1 VLPRLPIDDI
11 LQQLIASLK
20 QTNSLVLRAPTGAG
34 KSTRVPPA
42 MLDAGFAPRGRIV
55 MLEPRRIAARA
66 TARRIAEERGV
77 RLGTEVGYQVRFDE
91 QASRDTKILVV
102 TEGVLL
108 RRLQDDPFLEGIDA
122 VLFDEFH
129 ERSLNSDLALAMVR
143 RVQQEV
149 RSDLRIVV
157 MSATIAANPVAAY
170 LGGCPIVESEG
181 RTFPVEIRYAKRFD
195 RVPIEQVVA
204 TGVADVLSKSA
215 GDVLVFLPGAPE
227 IRRSAR
233 ELESLAR
240 QHDLAVMPLF
250 GDLPPEEQ
258 DRVLMP
264 CERRKVV
271 LATNVAETSLTIEGI
286 TAVVDTGL
294 AKVMRF
300 DPQIGLDRLE
310 LSPISKASADQRA
323 GRAGRTQ
330 AGLCLRMWDEAS
342 HRARPDAEDAEI
354 RRVDLAGPALELH
367 CWGESDILQF
377 PWFESPRE
385 AAVLQAE
392 GLLRRLDALD
402 ETGAVTPIGRVMAR
416 LPVHP
421 RLARL
426 VVEAERYGQADR
438 AALLA
443 AMLSERDPFTGRGG
457 PVTASSHRS
466 RSDVLDRLAAVEEFL
481 NSGRRD
487 FSHGSVNGGAIR
499 FLTQA
504 ADQLRRLARVEMRGI
519 RREGESRDRSTP
531 HPRPLSPEYRGE
543 GGDGVDADE
552 AILRSLLAAFPDRL
566 AKRRDSSGP
575 RGLMVGV
582 KGVKLGPQSNVSGAE
597 FFLCIDVDGGQS
609 DALVRQ
615 ASAIERDWLSG
626 PSLVT
631 RDELFFHP
639 SQRQVV
645 ARRRTLWDDLI
656 LSEAP
661 APLPEGPS
669 VAECLFENAKASWS
683 QVFPADNADVQFF
696 LIRVRSLSQ
705 WMPEVGLPAFDQADM
720 EKVLRELCEGRRSF
734 AELKSAPWLATMQ
747 GRLTWPQLQTVE
759 REAPEKIE
767 VPSGSQIRL
776 QYEEGRPPVL
786 AVRIQEVFG
795 MPETPRIA
803 GGRVRVVMHL
813 LAPNMRPQQVTD
825 DLKSFWENAYAEVR
839 KELRRRYPKHQWP
852 EDPNE
857 GIAQRR
863 PGKPKGQ

>member
-1 VLPRLPIDDI
+1 MSPALARLPIDDVLPQI
-11 LQQLIASLK
+11 VSTLK
-20 QTNSLVLRAPTGAG
+20 ETNAIVLRAPTGAG

-42 MLDAGFAPRGRIV
+42 LLDAGLAPKGRIV

-66 TARRIAEERGV
+66 TARRIAQERGV
-77 RLGTEVGYQVRFDE
+77 RLGGEVGYQVRFDE

-149 RSDLRIVV
+149 RPDLRIVV
-157 MSATIAANPVAAY
+157 MSATIAAHPVAAY
-170 LGGCPIVESEG
+170 LNNCPVIESEG
-181 RTFPVEIRYAKRFD
+181 RTYPVEIRYTRRFD
-195 RVPIEQVVA
+195 RVPLEQIVL
-204 TGVADVLSKSA
+204 TGVTEILPKTP
-215 GDVLVFLPGAPE
+215 GDLLVFLPGAPE
-227 IRRSAR
+227 IRRAAR
-233 ELESLAR
+233 ELEPLAR

-258 DRVLMP
+258 DRVLLP

-330 AGLCLRMWDEAS
+330 AGVCLRMWDESA

-354 RRVDLAGPALELH
+354 RRVDLAGPVLELH
-367 CWGESDILQF
+367 CWGESNVLGF
-377 PWFESPRE
+377 PWYEPPRE

-392 GLLRRLDALD
+392 SLLRKLDALD
-402 ETGAVTPIGRVMAR
+402 DAGQVTPLGRAMAR
-416 LPVHP
+416 LPLHP
-421 RLARL
+421 RLARMVL
-426 VVEAERYGQADR
+426 EGQR
-438 AALLA
+438 LGVGSRVALLA
-443 AMLSERDPFTGRGG
+443 AMLSERDAFSGRGG
-457 PVTASSHRS
+457 PVTAASHRS
-466 RSDVLDRLAAVEEFL
+466 QSDVLDRLFAIEEFL
-481 NSGRRD
+481 RTGRRE
-487 FSHGSVNGGAIR
+487 FSFGTIHGGAIH

-504 ADQLRRLARVEMRGI
+504 ADQI
-519 RREGESRDRSTP
+519 Q
-531 HPRPLSPEYRGE
+531 
-543 GGDGVDADE
+543 
-552 AILRSLLAAFPDRL
+552 RSLPARSGAETPVSSDGTEELLRALLAGFPDRL
-566 AKRRDSSGP
+566 ARRRDTSGP
-575 RGLMVGV
+575 RGLMVGG

-597 FFLCIDVDGGQS
+597 FFLCIDVDGGS
-609 DALVRQ
+609 TDALVRQ
-615 ASAIERDWLSG
+615 ASAVEREWLTG
-626 PSLVT
+626 PSLMT

-639 SQRQVV
+639 SQKQVV
-645 ARRRTLWDDLI
+645 ARRRTLWDDLV

-661 APLPEGPS
+661 APLPTGDAA
-669 VAECLFENAKASWS
+669 AEQLFENARTALDE
-683 QVFPADNADVQFF
+683 VFPKNDSETENF
-696 LIRVRSLSQ
+696 LLRVRSLAE
-705 WMPEVGLPAFDQADM
+705 WMPELDLPRLDREGL
-720 EKVLRELCEGRRSF
+720 EKVLRDLCDGRRSF
-734 AELKSAPWLATMQ
+734 AELRSAPWLATMQ
-747 GRLTWPQLQTVE
+747 GQYSYPQRQTID

-776 QYEEGRPPVL
+776 QYEAARPPVL

-795 MPETPRIA
+795 MTETPRIA
-803 GGRVRVVMHL
+803 GGRVRVLMHL

-852 EDPNE
+852 EDPKE
-857 GIAQRR
+857 GVARRR
-863 PGKPKGQ
+863 PGKP

>member
-1 VLPRLPIDDI
+1 MSPALARLPIDDVLPQI
-11 LQQLIASLK
+11 VSTLK
-20 QTNSLVLRAPTGAG
+20 ETNAIVLRAPTGAG

-42 MLDAGFAPRGRIV
+42 LLDAGLAPKGRIV

-66 TARRIAEERGV
+66 TARRIAQERGV
-77 RLGTEVGYQVRFDE
+77 RLGGEVGYQVRFDE

-149 RSDLRIVV
+149 RPDLRIVV
-157 MSATIAANPVAAY
+157 MSATIAAHPVAAY
-170 LGGCPIVESEG
+170 LNNCPVIESEG
-181 RTFPVEIRYAKRFD
+181 RTYPVEIRYARRFD
-195 RVPIEQVVA
+195 RVPPEQIVL
-204 TGVADVLSKSA
+204 TGVTEILPKTP
-215 GDVLVFLPGAPE
+215 GDLLVFLPGAPE
-227 IRRSAR
+227 IRRAAR
-233 ELESLAR
+233 ELEPLAR

-258 DRVLMP
+258 DRVLLP

-330 AGLCLRMWDEAS
+330 AGVCLRMWDESA

-354 RRVDLAGPALELH
+354 RRVDLAGPVLELH
-367 CWGESDILQF
+367 CWGESNVLGF
-377 PWFESPRE
+377 PWYEPPRE

-392 GLLRRLDALD
+392 SLLRKLDALD
-402 ETGAVTPIGRVMAR
+402 DAGQVTPLGRGMAR
-416 LPVHP
+416 LPLHP
-421 RLARL
+421 RLARMVL
-426 VVEAERYGQADR
+426 EGQR
-438 AALLA
+438 LGVGSRVALLA
-443 AMLSERDPFTGRGG
+443 AMLSERDPFSGRGG
-457 PVTASSHRS
+457 PVTAASHRS
-466 RSDVLDRLAAVEEFL
+466 QSDVLDRLFAIEEFL
-481 NSGRRD
+481 RTGRRE
-487 FSHGSVNGGAIR
+487 FSFGLIHGVAIH

-504 ADQLRRLARVEMRGI
+504 ADQI
-519 RREGESRDRSTP
+519 RRSLPARSGAETPVSSDGTGE
-531 HPRPLSPEYRGE
+531 L
-543 GGDGVDADE
+543 
-552 AILRSLLAAFPDRL
+552 LRALLAGFPDRL
-566 AKRRDSSGP
+566 ARRRDTSGP
-575 RGLMVGV
+575 RGLMVGG

-597 FFLCIDVDGGQS
+597 FFLCIDVDGGS
-609 DALVRQ
+609 TDALVRQ
-615 ASAIERDWLSG
+615 ASAVEREWLTG

-639 SQRQVV
+639 SQKQVV
-645 ARRRTLWDDLI
+645 ARRRTLWDDLV

-661 APLPEGPS
+661 APLPTGDAA
-669 VAECLFENAKASWS
+669 AEQLFENARTALDE
-683 QVFPADNADVQFF
+683 VFPKNDSETENF
-696 LIRVRSLSQ
+696 LLRVRSLAE
-705 WMPEVGLPAFDQADM
+705 WMPELDLPRLDREGL
-720 EKVLRELCEGRRSF
+720 EKVLRDLCDGRRSF
-734 AELKSAPWLATMQ
+734 AELRSAPWLATMQ
-747 GRLTWPQLQTVE
+747 GQYSYPQRQTID

-776 QYEEGRPPVL
+776 QYEAARPPVL

-795 MPETPRIA
+795 MTETPRIA
-803 GGRVRVVMHL
+803 GGRVRVLMHL

-852 EDPNE
+852 EDPKE
-857 GIAQRR
+857 GVARRR
-863 PGKPKGQ
+863 PGKP